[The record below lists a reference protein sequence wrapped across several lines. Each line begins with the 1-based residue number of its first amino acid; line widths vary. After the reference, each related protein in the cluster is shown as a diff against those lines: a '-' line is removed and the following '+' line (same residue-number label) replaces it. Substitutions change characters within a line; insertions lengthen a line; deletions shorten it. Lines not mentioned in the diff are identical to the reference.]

1 MKRTLVTVA
10 ALACAAFAMPLA
22 AQAQYPERDIRVVVP
37 WGAGGGT
44 DAIARKL
51 TEIAEGEIGGTM
63 YVENIEGGVSATGIS
78 QVMRAP
84 ADGYTIGV
92 LTYDSVVTIPW
103 QGLLPSY
110 QLENLKLVARV
121 TSEPDALVI
130 DADSEYDS
138 LEQLIA
144 AAKESPESIRIG
156 IQNLGG
162 RTHLALLQLQ
172 DLSDTQFQVIS
183 YPGGAGPQKE
193 AILSGE
199 VVGAVTSLGDF
210 SNLLQDGTVEGL
222 AEFSSAPNPTY
233 PDVPL
238 AKDHGVDLEIGSFI
252 VLAVP
257 AGTPDDVVAK
267 IEAAYQAAYDSQEF
281 QDWVANVGVT
291 PNWLGTSE
299 VTQWAQETQQ
309 SLFQEMDALVEQGI
323 LTK

>member
-1 MKRTLVTVA
+1 MKQIFVA
-10 ALACAAFAMPLA
+10 AATMAWAALAMPLA

-78 QVMRAP
+78 QVMRAQ
-84 ADGYTIGV
+84 ADGYTLGI

-110 QLENLKLVARV
+110 KLENLKLVARV
-121 TSEPDALVI
+121 TSEPDALVV
-130 DADSEYDS
+130 DADSEYES
-138 LEQLIA
+138 LEQMLA
-144 AAKESPESIRIG
+144 AAEENPQSIRVG
-156 IQNLGG
+156 VQNLGG

-172 DLSDTQFQVIS
+172 ELAGVEFQVIS

-199 VVGAVTSLGDF
+199 IVGAVTSLGDF

-238 AKDHGVDLEIGSFI
+238 AKDQGVDLEIGSFI

-257 AGTPDDVVAK
+257 AETPDEVVSQ
-267 IEAAYQAAYDSQEF
+267 IEAAYQAAYDSDEF

-291 PNWLGTSE
+291 PSWLGTDE
-299 VTQWAQETQQ
+299 VTAWAEETQQ
-309 SLFQEMDALVEQGI
+309 TLFEEMDALVEQGI

>member
-1 MKRTLVTVA
+1 MKRIVTA
-10 ALACAAFAMPLA
+10 ASLACAMFAMPLA
-22 AQAQYPERDIRVVVP
+22 AQAQFPERDIRVVVP

-51 TEIAEGEIGGTM
+51 TDIAEEEIGGTM

-92 LTYDSVVTIPW
+92 LTYDSVVTVPW

-110 QLENLKLVARV
+110 KLENLKLVARV

-130 DADSEYDS
+130 AADSEYDTF
-138 LEQLIA
+138 EQLIA
-144 AAKESPESIRIG
+144 AAKENPESIRIAV
-156 IQNLGG
+156 QNLGG

-172 DLSDTQFQVIS
+172 QLSGAQFQVIS

-210 SNLLQDGTVEGL
+210 ANLLQDGTVEGL

-238 AKDHGVDLEIGSFI
+238 AKDQGVDLEIGSFI

-257 AGTPDDVVAK
+257 AGTPDDIVAQ
-267 IEAAYQAAYDSQEF
+267 IEAAYKAAYESQEF
-281 QDWVANVGVT
+281 QDWVSDVGVT
-291 PNWLGTSE
+291 PSWLGTSE
-299 VTQWAQETQQ
+299 VTQWAEETQQ
-309 SLFQEMDALVEQGI
+309 TLFEEMDALVEQGI
-323 LTK
+323 LSK

>member
-1 MKRTLVTVA
+1 MKPTYVTA
-10 ALACAAFAMPLA
+10 ASLACAMFAMPLA
-22 AQAQYPERDIRVVVP
+22 AHAQFPEQDIRVVVP

-51 TEIAEGEIGGTM
+51 TQIAEDEIGGTM

-103 QGLLPSY
+103 QGMLPSY
-110 QLENLKLVARV
+110 DLDNLKLVARV

-130 DADSEYDS
+130 DADSQYGTI
-138 LEQLIA
+138 EQLLA
-144 AAKESPESIRIG
+144 AAKENPESIRIG
-156 IQNLGG
+156 VQNLGG
-162 RTHLALLQLQ
+162 RVHLALLQLQ
-172 DLSDTQFQVIS
+172 QLTDTQFQVIS

-199 VVGAVTSLGDF
+199 VEGAITSLGDF
-210 SNLLQDGTVEGL
+210 ANLLQDGTVEAL

-233 PDVPL
+233 PDVAL
-238 AKDHGVDLEIGSFI
+238 AKDQGVDLEIGSFI

-257 AGTPDDVVAK
+257 AETPDDVVAK
-267 IEAAYQAAYDSQEF
+267 IESAYKAAYESQEF
-281 QDWVANVGVT
+281 QDWVSNVGVT
-291 PNWLGTSE
+291 PAWLGAAE
-299 VTQWAQETQQ
+299 VTQWAEETQQ
-309 SLFQEMDALVEQGI
+309 TLFSEMDALVEQGI

>member
-1 MKRTLVTVA
+1 M
-10 ALACAAFAMPLA
+10 FAMPLA
-22 AQAQYPERDIRVVVP
+22 AHAQYPERDIRVVVP

-51 TEIAEGEIGGTM
+51 TQIAEDEIGGTM

-92 LTYDSVVTIPW
+92 LTYDSLVTIPW

-110 QLENLKLVARV
+110 KMENLKLVARV

-130 DADSEYDS
+130 AASSEYDTF
-138 LEQLIA
+138 EQLLA
-144 AAKESPESIRIG
+144 AARENPESTRIAV
-156 IQNLGG
+156 QNLGG

-172 DLSDTQFQVIS
+172 QLSDTQFQVIS

-210 SNLLQDGTVEGL
+210 ANLLQDGTVEGL

-238 AKDHGVDLEIGSFI
+238 AKDQGVDLEIGSFI

-257 AGTPDDVVAK
+257 AETPEDVVAQ
-267 IEAAYQAAYDSQEF
+267 IEAAYKVAYDSQEF
-281 QDWVANVGVT
+281 QDWVSNVGVT
-291 PNWLGTSE
+291 PSWLGTSE
-299 VTQWAQETQQ
+299 VTQWAEETQQ
-309 SLFQEMDALVEQGI
+309 SLFGEMDALVEQGV

>member
-1 MKRTLVTVA
+1 MKRILVTA
-10 ALACAAFAMPLA
+10 ASLACALLAMPLA
-22 AQAQYPERDIRVVVP
+22 AHAQYPERDIRVVVP

-51 TEIAEGEIGGTM
+51 TQIAEDEIGGTM

-84 ADGYTIGV
+84 TDGYTIGV

-110 QLENLKLVARV
+110 DLENLKLVARV

-130 DADSEYDS
+130 DADAGYDT
-138 LEQLIA
+138 LEQLLA
-144 AAKESPESIRIG
+144 AAKEDPEGVRVAV
-156 IQNLGG
+156 QNLGG

-172 DLSDTQFQVIS
+172 QLSDTQFQVIS

-199 VVGAVTSLGDF
+199 AVGAVTSLGDF
-210 SNLLQDGTVEGL
+210 ANLLQDGTVKGL

-257 AGTPDDVVAK
+257 AGTPDDIVAQ
-267 IEAAYQAAYDSQEF
+267 IESAYQAAYESQEF
-281 QDWVANVGVT
+281 QDWVSNVGVT
-291 PNWLGTSE
+291 PSWLGTSE
-299 VTQWAQETQQ
+299 VTQWAEETQQ
-309 SLFQEMDALVEQGI
+309 TLFEEMDALVEQGI

>member
-1 MKRTLVTVA
+1 MKRTLVAVA
-10 ALACAAFAMPLA
+10 SLACAMFAMPLA
-22 AQAQYPERDIRVVVP
+22 AHAQYPEQDIRVVVP

-51 TEIAEGEIGGTM
+51 TQLAEDEIGGTM

-92 LTYDSVVTIPW
+92 LTYDSVVTVPW

-110 QLENLKLVARV
+110 DLDKLKLIARV

-130 DADSEYDS
+130 DADSEYGT
-138 LEQLIA
+138 LEELLA
-144 AAKESPESIRIG
+144 AARENPDSIRIAV
-156 IQNLGG
+156 QNLGG
-162 RTHLALLQLQ
+162 RVHLALLQLQ
-172 DLSDTQFQVIS
+172 ELTDTRFKVIS

-199 VVGAVTSLGDF
+199 VVGAITSLGDF
-210 SNLLQDGTVEGL
+210 ANLLQDGTVEGL
-222 AEFSSAPNPTY
+222 AEFSSTPNPTY
-233 PDVPL
+233 PEVPL
-238 AKDHGVDLEIGSFI
+238 AKDLGVDLEIGSFV

-257 AGTPDDVVAK
+257 AGTPDEIVAK
-267 IEAAYQAAYDSQEF
+267 IEAAYKAAYDSQEF
-281 QDWVANVGVT
+281 QDWVSSVGVT
-291 PNWLGTSE
+291 PSWLGTSD
-299 VTQWAQETQQ
+299 VTQWAEKTQQ
-309 SLFQEMDALVEQGI
+309 TLFEEMDALVEQGI